1 MADRAKSG
9 SWATYLVEH
18 YRPGVSVDEL
28 QRSVTSVRDAVVA
41 MQREGKAVQHVRST
55 IVPGDESFLCV
66 VDAASEELVHE
77 AYARV
82 GIPVDRISVA
92 ISQES

>member
-1 MADRAKSG
+1 MADRAQSG

-18 YRPGVSVDEL
+18 YRPGVGVDEL
-28 QRSVTSVRDAVVA
+28 QRSVTSVRDAVLA
-41 MQREGKAVQHVRST
+41 MQREGKAVHHVRST

-66 VDAASEELVHE
+66 VDAVSEELVHE

-92 ISQES
+92 ISQEN

>member
-1 MADRAKSG
+1 MADRVKSG
-9 SWATYLVEH
+9 AWATYLVEH
-18 YRPGVSVDEL
+18 YKPGVSVDEL
-28 QRSVTSVRDAVVA
+28 QRSVTSVRDAVLA

>member
-1 MADRAKSG
+1 MADRARRG
-9 SWATYLVEH
+9 TWETYLVEH
-18 YRPGVSVDEL
+18 YRPGIGLDEL
-28 QRSVTSVRDAVVA
+28 ERSVASVRDVVVA

-66 VDAASEELVHE
+66 VDAGSEELVHE

-82 GIPVDRISVA
+82 GIAVDRISVA
-92 ISQES
+92 ISQEG